1 MFWHVD
7 HMAPVELMRERLRDI
22 LARVPLL
29 GRPRLCGQVVTDTT
43 PNTMQVPAL
52 VTAKDAD
59 DIWTVRVTVRE
70 QMVRWLTEH
79 HPYAL
84 PRVNTADA
92 VTAPGSRAVDGHS
105 LNGEA
110 PRRAHE
116 TPRTGRA

>member
-1 MFWHVD
+1 V
-7 HMAPVELMRERLRDI
+7 R
-22 LARVPLL
+22 
-29 GRPRLCGQVVTDTT
+29 
-43 PNTMQVPAL
+43 AL

-70 QMVRWLTEH
+70 QMIRWLSER

-92 VTAPGSRAVDGHS
+92 ALPPGVPHARTSPDGM
-105 LNGEA
+105 

-116 TPRTGRA
+116 TPRTGRG